1 MIVLKKEIVDF
12 KSDPQLQK
20 WFLTIRA
27 TPANPSISNSNPS
40 VTNLTIKGKRLEQ
53 TVASFAS
60 SSTLPRTAPQKALSF
75 AILAPSANLE
85 GAESKKI
92 DNLNSYTINIIVLVF

>member
-12 KSDPQLQK
+12 KSDLQLQK
-20 WFLTIRA
+20 WFLTI
-27 TPANPSISNSNPS
+27 PAVPIFPSISNSNPS

-53 TVASFAS
+53 TVASSVA
-60 SSTLPRTAPQKALSF
+60 SSTLPRSAPQNPLSF
-75 AILAPSANLE
+75 PILAPSANLE

-92 DNLNSYTINIIVLVF
+92 DNNLNFYTINI